1 MTVPCPAG
9 TRAPKG
15 RAAVVTVAAL
25 LAAAALLATTAG
37 AGSSNGAAS
46 SMGVVSTARTVTTPT
61 ATPVVPGTYVA
72 LGDSYTS
79 GPAIPVQLGPGTVPA
94 APSACLRSSENYPSI
109 TARALGLQLDDVSC
123 GGATTDDLEQSQG
136 SGIPAQLDALRRS
149 TALVSLGIGGND
161 LGFSSIATN
170 CVAYTPWGPTRVG
183 WSCKAH
189 YSAAGVDALAAGAL
203 DVGGKVARVLDE
215 IRQRAPGARV
225 FVVGYPDIVPPTG
238 AGCWPSLP
246 YTGGDVAF
254 LRGVESELNSALA
267 GAAAAAGDHYVD
279 MATPSASHTACTSDD
294 TRWVEPVVP
303 SPGAYPLHP
312 DAVGMAGMAGVLES
326 AMGPAGTR

>member
-1 MTVPCPAG
+1 MTVPRPTG

-25 LAAAALLATTAG
+25 LGAAAIALATTAG
-37 AGSSNGAAS
+37 AGSANG
-46 SMGVVSTARTVTTPT
+46 GVSTAGTATTPT
-61 ATPVVPGTYVA
+61 TTPIIPGTYVA
-72 LGDSYTS
+72 VGDSYTS
-79 GPAIPVQLGPGTVPA
+79 GPAIPTQLGPGTAPT
-94 APSACLRSSENYPSI
+94 APSACLRSSGNYPSI

-136 SGIPAQLDALRRS
+136 PGIPAQLDALRRS
-149 TALVSLGIGGND
+149 TALVSVGIGGND

-170 CVAYTPWGPTRVG
+170 CVSYTPWGPTRVG
-183 WSCKAH
+183 WSCQAH
-189 YSAAGVDALAAGAL
+189 YSAAGVDQLAAGAL

-238 AGCWPSLP
+238 TGCWPSLP
-246 YTGGDVAF
+246 YTAADIAF

-267 GAAAAAGDHYVD
+267 GAAAAAGDHFVD

-294 TRWVEPVVP
+294 TRWVEPIVP
-303 SPGAYPLHP
+303 PPGAYPLHP
-312 DAVGMAGMAGVLES
+312 DATGMAGMAGVLER
-326 AMGPAGTR
+326 AMGPAGTN